1 MQKLP
6 AGMHVVLRVALLLCL
21 SACTRLDLRDAAVYS
36 VPLSVGVPQTR
47 SMGETMFTK
56 YTCPCYEYYATT
68 EEIRFDGYKSAPRNS
83 GWEAR
88 HFDPVSREKYLVNQS
103 FHPALALVLTPAE
116 APTLSV
122 DHAVMQV
129 QGKKQGRSWSLSD
142 PKQANA
148 IRPAGYVLDGGK
160 AWLVQYIGPDKHQ
173 ANVLR
178 FTIEDLRGSNR
189 QRVGQIEYSH
199 DLSKSREF
207 VIRGVR
213 LRIDEVSPDGLVT
226 YVVVA
231 DVDLP
236 SS

>member
-1 MQKLP
+1 MKKTS
-6 AGMHVVLRVALLLCL
+6 AGMSIVLGVALLLGL
-21 SACTRLDLRDAAVYS
+21 SACVRLDLKDAAVYS
-36 VPLSVGVPQTR
+36 VPLPVGAPQTR

-68 EEIRFDGYKSAPRNS
+68 DEIRFDDYKSAPRNS

-88 HFDPVSREKYLVNQS
+88 FVDPVSQEKYLVNQS

-116 APTLSV
+116 KPTLSV
-122 DHAVMQV
+122 DRAVLQV
-129 QGKKQGRSWSLSD
+129 KGKKQGRSWRLSD

-148 IRPAGYVLDGGK
+148 IRSAGYVFTGGK
-160 AWLVQYIGPDKHQ
+160 AWLLQYIGPDKNQ

-178 FTIEDLRGSNR
+178 FTIEDLRGNN
-189 QRVGQIEYSH
+189 QERVGQIEYSH
-199 DLSKSREF
+199 DLSKSKEF

-213 LRIDEVSPDGLVT
+213 LRIDEVLSDGLVT
-226 YVVVA
+226 FIVVA
-231 DVDLP
+231 DADLP